1 MRADLID
8 RGYDITDVLSGRRTW
23 SWLRVLLQ
31 HLPPESNTMTA
42 LRNELSDEEL
52 AEQAEKGKPENG
64 RWSQTDQLIAMV
76 ADRVGAL
83 HHVYASTHSSRKHK
97 PPEPIRRPGA
107 KAAHGKQKL
116 SDEQFTTLAQML
128 NGGAA

>member
-1 MRADLID
+1 MLI
-8 RGYDITDVLSGRRTW
+8 
-23 SWLRVLLQ
+23 Q
-31 HLPPESNTMTA
+31 HLPPESHTMTA

-52 AEQAEKGKPENG
+52 AEQARKGEPERG
-64 RWSQTDQLIAMV
+64 RWSQSEQLLALL

-83 HHVYASTHSSRKHK
+83 HHMYASTHSTRRQK

-107 KAAHGKQKL
+107 KAARGKQEI
-116 SDEQFTTLAQML
+116 SDEQAATLFQMI